1 MEPRSRWLFV
11 ALAVAALP
19 LYLWAFHA
27 QTGRTGLPAG
37 LPDRDW
43 GYPVRIVD
51 GAGRVETAGS
61 AVELRFL
68 AQGHAPGDRVALTPA
83 AGQPRA
89 VALPR
94 AHSVTLLVITGFA
107 GLFFWIVAT
116 VVFAPR
122 VASVGARDFFW
133 CTLLFGLAIMVGEV
147 HRPRGALWPGSTLSL
162 LHVMS
167 IATLGVLFVHLT
179 LHFPRRHGLQ
189 DRLRWLIPALSG
201 LAVLLIAWRGATL
214 LAYFASPDPSHGGA
228 LGLPVGGADGVFV
241 AEVGF
246 GFALLFSNSR
256 RLELARERRQIKWL
270 LWGFAVGVTPYV
282 FLRTLPALFGLAAPF
297 GREFDRLLE
306 LSIPIAFSFAV
317 ARHRFLDIDIIIR
330 RSLLYAILA
339 ALALAIYLATGLMIG
354 PRLEGAWGR
363 WTWVLLIGCGT
374 IAGMLFHPLR
384 RALGGWIDRTFFQIS
399 YSHGQAL
406 RELKR
411 ELATASSQA
420 ELATTLDRFFATPRR
435 PRPHAVIV
443 RAAPERAVAGD
454 LVPERVEA
462 ALAHF
467 DAWCA
472 ARAEAAPADAAPA
485 GAPAEAHAAP
495 LVAMPSSSS
504 LAELERPDF
513 PDAIA
518 RTGIRLIQPI
528 GAEPDCAGL
537 ILLGEKEA
545 ERRYVEP
552 DLALIASAAE
562 EAARV
567 LERITLVQA
576 VTEETL
582 ARRRLDELDQLKN
595 DFLSRVA
602 HDLRTPLASL
612 SWSTENLLDGIAG
625 ELTDAQREYLRSMKA
640 SAGHLTQ
647 LVHNLLEISRLERAP
662 APPELTR
669 VELGPVFAQV
679 IAMLAPLAAD
689 KGVEIRLVVDPAC
702 RPARGNAAKLLEVA
716 TNLIDN
722 AVKYSPRG
730 ETVEVVVEAAAAD
743 GQSFSVRDRGPGFGA
758 SDPQRLFDR
767 FYQGEPSPHSPKH
780 GFGLGLYIVRA
791 HMERMGGEISAAV
804 RSGGGAEFCGRLP
817 VDVGEPEAPA
827 GVEA

>member
-11 ALAVAALP
+11 ALAVMALP

-27 QTGRTGLPAG
+27 QTERTGLPGG
-37 LPDRDW
+37 LPAGDW
-43 GYPVRIVD
+43 GYPVRITD
-51 GAGRVETAGS
+51 AAGHVETAGS
-61 AVELRFL
+61 PVELRFL
-68 AQGHAPGDRVALTPA
+68 AQGRAPGDRVELTPA
-83 AGQPRA
+83 AGRPL
-89 VALPR
+89 VVTLPR
-94 AHSVTLLVITGFA
+94 AHSVTLLVITGLT
-107 GLFFWIVAT
+107 GLFFWIVT
-116 VVFAPR
+116 TGVFAPR

-147 HRPRGALWPGSTLSL
+147 HRPRGALWPGGALSL
-162 LHVMS
+162 LHVTS
-167 IATLGVLFVHLT
+167 IAALGVLFVHLT
-179 LHFPRRHGLQ
+179 LRFPRRHELQ
-189 DRLRWLIPALSG
+189 DRLRWLIPALTG
-201 LAVLLIAWRGATL
+201 LAVLLIAWRGAAL
-214 LAYFASPDPSHGGA
+214 LAYFASPDPAHGRA
-228 LGLPVGGADGVFV
+228 LGSPARCADGVFV

-246 GFALLFSNSR
+246 GFALLFASSR
-256 RLELARERRQIKWL
+256 RLELARDRRQIKWL

-306 LSIPIAFSFAV
+306 LSIPIAFSFAI

-339 ALALAIYLATGLMIG
+339 ALALALYLAVGLMLG

-374 IAGMLFHPLR
+374 IAGILFQPLR
-384 RALGGWIDRTFFQIS
+384 AALGGWIDRTFFQIS

-406 RELKR
+406 RELRR
-411 ELATASSQA
+411 ELATASSQPA
-420 ELATTLDRFFATPRR
+420 LATTLDRFFATTLR

-443 RAAPERAVAGD
+443 RAGPERAVAGD
-454 LVPERVEA
+454 LAPERVET
-462 ALAHF
+462 ALRHF
-467 DAWCA
+467 DAWRA
-472 ARAEAAPADAAPA
+472 ALPADASADITPA
-485 GAPAEAHAAP
+485 SARADATHTAP

-504 LAELERPDF
+504 LAELESPDF

-518 RTGIRLIQPI
+518 RAGFRLIQPI
-528 GAEPDCAGL
+528 GAERDCVGL

-545 ERRYVEP
+545 ERRYIEP

-576 VTEETL
+576 VAEETL
-582 ARRRLDELDQLKN
+582 ARRRLDDLDRLKN

-625 ELTDAQREYLRSMKA
+625 EVTDAQRKYLRSMKA

-662 APPELTR
+662 APLELTR
-669 VELGPVFAQV
+669 VELGPVLAQAV
-679 IAMLAPLAAD
+679 AMLAPLAAD
-689 KGVEIRLVVDPAC
+689 KGVEIRLVVDPAS
-702 RPARGNAAKLLEVA
+702 RPAHGNADKLLEVA

-722 AVKYSPRG
+722 AVKYSPRDAA
-730 ETVEVVVEAAAAD
+730 VEVVVEAAVENE
-743 GQSFSVRDRGPGFGA
+743 QSFCVRDRGPGFGA
-758 SDPQRLFDR
+758 SDPQRLFER

-791 HMERMGGEISAAV
+791 HMERMGGEIGAAA
-804 RSGGGAEFCGRLP
+804 RPGGGAEFRGRLP
-817 VDVGEPEAPA
+817 VDDRMQDV
-827 GVEA
+827 